1 MICPLGCGPLVPD
14 GTSYRDNRMGLP
26 HTVHIGWCPVCGLGV
41 TLDAPEDLGS
51 LYSSEYRG
59 EEGRV
64 PASGRLAHAW
74 HVLNGS
80 LPLTDIVR
88 TGPVLDVGSNTG
100 EALVALR
107 GRGFEVTGLEPNPE
121 AAEVARGYGIEVISA
136 PIEEAELPEGR
147 FGSILLSQVL
157 EHVRDPHHVLRTIRP
172 ALRDDGTVFIV
183 VPNASSLWR
192 RAFGPD
198 WLHWH
203 VPFHLFH
210 FTEESLRKLCA
221 QCGLELRADEQ
232 RHPGRVAAPVPRGA
246 AESSPGPLRAG
257 AVDGSLWPPGARRPG
272 RKARGH
278 PPPGRRHR
286 GSGGELAVDVV
297 VPRGAFLPREERRL
311 RKPLLDELPSS
322 ACRTAAAIA
331 STEVGSKYTAA
342 SLQTSGSEAA
352 FEDATGQPLAI
363 ASSGGS
369 PNPSY
374 RLGKTSAP
382 ARR

>member
-1 MICPLGCGPLVPD
+1 MAVETICPLGCGPLVPD

-26 HTVHIGWCPVCGLGV
+26 HTVHIGWCRVCGLGV

-64 PASGRLAHAW
+64 PATGRLAHAW

-80 LPLTDIVR
+80 LPLTDMVR
-88 TGPVLDVGSNTG
+88 AGPVLDVGSNTG

-107 GRGFEVTGLEPNPE
+107 RRGFEVMGLEPNPE
-121 AAEVARGYGIEVISA
+121 TAEVARGYGIEVISA
-136 PIEEAELPEGR
+136 PIEEAELAEGR

-157 EHVRDPHHVLRTIRP
+157 EHVRDPHYVLRTVRP
-172 ALRDDGTVFIV
+172 ALRDDGMVFIV

-221 QCGLELRADEQ
+221 QCGLELARTSNVT
-232 RHPGRVAAPVPRGA
+232 PG
-246 AESSPGPLRAG
+246 EWLLL
-257 AVDGSLWPPGARRPG
+257 SLEARRNRRRG
-272 RKARGH
+272 RYELEQWTGRY
-278 PPPGRRHR
+278 GRRALVAPAGRLADVLHR
-286 GSGGELAVDVV
+286 GDAIVAQAV
-297 VPRGAFLPREERRL
+297 
-311 RKPLLDELPSS
+311 SS
-322 ACRTAAAIA
+322 R
-331 STEVGSKYTAA
+331 
-342 SLQTSGSEAA
+342 
-352 FEDATGQPLAI
+352 
-363 ASSGGS
+363 
-369 PNPSY
+369 
-374 RLGKTSAP
+374 
-382 ARR
+382 